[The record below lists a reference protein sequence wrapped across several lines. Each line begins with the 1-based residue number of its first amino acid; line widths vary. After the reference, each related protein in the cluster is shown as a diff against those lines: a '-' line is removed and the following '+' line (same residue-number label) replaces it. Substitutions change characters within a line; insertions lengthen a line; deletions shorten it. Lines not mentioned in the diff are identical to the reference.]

1 MKTEHKKQKMGSI
14 KHKMFGYVFMIIILM
29 MALSIYSLG
38 IMNLYKGKIDAMF
51 VRNIMLQEISDQIG
65 ETNQELLVYLSTKS
79 STSLNKYM
87 RYSDLLREMTDDLE
101 NNIVDYTEEELM
113 VLDIKN
119 MVTNYLE
126 ETDLAVEDK
135 RRSDIDAYME
145 RYDRAQVLS
154 GYILSFINELNT
166 RQLSRNSTNYL
177 YMAEQVRISNILN
190 IVLIIDLIILSVII
204 VLKMA
209 NKMITPIVKL
219 SHSAEEIARGKF
231 STDIVLVETSDEI
244 EILSRA
250 FNRMKYNIQEYIETV
265 KEKAKTEAKLK
276 DQMVENLKMQSL
288 LDNAR
293 LYALQSQMN
302 PHFLFNTINAGVQMA
317 MIEGADKT
325 SEFLE
330 SMSRLFRYNIQKLD
344 QVVTLREE
352 LQNVKDYYQMLKVRF
367 DDLILFEFFID
378 ESACE
383 CLIPPLTLQPIVEN
397 AYIHGLSKLEEG
409 GKIQI
414 LVKDQ
419 GDYYQCIV
427 EDNGSGMTDDIRSS
441 ILNHSVKQ
449 SKVSNGI
456 GMQNVIERLELFY
469 KEKNLLEIVSELNQG
484 TKVIIHIPHMQEAL

>member
-1 MKTEHKKQKMGSI
+1 MESNRLQPKIVSI
-14 KHKMFGYVFMIIILM
+14 KKKMFGYVFVIIVLM

-51 VRNIMLQEISDQIG
+51 VRNIMLQDISDQIV

-79 STSLNKYM
+79 SASLNKYM
-87 RYSDLLREMTDDLE
+87 RYSDQLREMTDDLE
-101 NNIVDYTEEELM
+101 DNILDYSEEELM

-119 MVTNYLE
+119 IVKNYLE
-126 ETDLAVEDK
+126 ETDQAVEDK
-135 RRSDIDAYME
+135 RRSDIQAYMT
-145 RYDRAQVLS
+145 RYNRAQVLS
-154 GYILSFINELNT
+154 EYILSFISELNT

-177 YMAEQVRISNILN
+177 YMAQQVKKSNILN
-190 IVLIIDLIILSVII
+190 IVLIIDLIILSIII
-204 VLKMA
+204 VFKMA
-209 NKMITPIVKL
+209 DQMITPIVKL
-219 SHSAEEIARGKF
+219 SHSAEEIAKGKF
-231 STDIVLVETSDEI
+231 STDIIVTQTNDEI

-250 FNRMKYNIQEYIETV
+250 FNRMKYNIQQYIETV

-276 DQMVENLKMQSL
+276 DQMMENFKMQSL

-344 QVVTLREE
+344 QVVTLKEE
-352 LQNVKDYYQMLKVRF
+352 LQNVSDYFQMLKVRF
-367 DDLILFEFFID
+367 DDLIMFEVQFD
-378 ESACE
+378 KTVDE

-409 GKIQI
+409 GMIRI
-414 LVKDQ
+414 SVKNK
-419 GDYYQCIV
+419 GMYYECII
-427 EDNGSGMTDDIRSS
+427 EDNGVGMDEDTRRS
-441 ILNHSVKQ
+441 ILNKSVKE
-449 SKVSNGI
+449 KETSNGV

-469 KEKNLLEIVSELNQG
+469 KQKNLLEIVSEMNEG
-484 TKVIIHIPHMQEAL
+484 TKVIIHIPYMQEVL